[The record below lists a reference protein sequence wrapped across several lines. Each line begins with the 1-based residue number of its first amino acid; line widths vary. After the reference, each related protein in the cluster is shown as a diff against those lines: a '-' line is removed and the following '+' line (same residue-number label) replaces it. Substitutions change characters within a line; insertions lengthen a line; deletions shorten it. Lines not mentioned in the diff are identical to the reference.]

1 MTAKEYV
8 ENCTQFVE
16 DFFVDPDGNVV
27 DIVEERKLDTSTMR
41 YYTTHYLIN
50 GFRYAI
56 NEEIRK
62 EMNSNG

>member
-8 ENCTQFVE
+8 ESCIQFVE
-16 DFFVDPDGNVV
+16 DFYIGPDNNVV
-27 DIVEERKLDTSTMR
+27 EIIEERKLDISTMK

-56 NEEIRK
+56 NQEYK
-62 EMNSNG
+62 GDKK

>member
-16 DFFVDPDGNVV
+16 NFFVDTDGNVV

-56 NEEIRK
+56 NEEI
-62 EMNSNG
+62 